1 MIVEHTDWLHEHV
14 ACGGANRGKPSLFQI
29 PAHLLWFSAC
39 GGYLIPVPVPVY
51 RGLVADKLPQ
61 MCSSNVPNSSFISRN
76 FFALLTND
84 STFFRFPIMPGLFRI
99 ESTLLFVCR
108 EILLGLDLSN
118 AFLYAGLL
126 YSITAHDN
134 PRLCPHLA
142 GETWTAFCRHVAVW
156 PILHRGTFDVSPSWP
171 TGT

>member
-1 MIVEHTDWLHEHV
+1 
-14 ACGGANRGKPSLFQI
+14 
-29 PAHLLWFSAC
+29 
-39 GGYLIPVPVPVY
+39 
-51 RGLVADKLPQ
+51 

-108 EILLGLDLSN
+108 EILLGLDLLN

-126 YSITAHDN
+126 YSVTIQVPNYYHELVMVGPVRSDI
-134 PRLCPHLA
+134 LA
-142 GETWTAFCRHVAVW
+142 
-156 PILHRGTFDVSPSWP
+156 
-171 TGT
+171 